1 MDTQFL
7 TAVGLKFLKF
17 VQETT
22 MSFLIGQFNH
32 GLVVF
37 AAEIIYDSSS
47 RTHSSNYREYSS
59 SQIYIPFY
67 SFNLSRI
74 LLQLNNNFLS
84 RHGFEIILK
93 YKIWLTQKI
102 VKAIFLFCKFNF
114 ANLILQITQN
124 KFENFLNKFKIQNY
138 TMYLPQIDHF

>member
-22 MSFLIGQFNH
+22 MSILIGQFNH

-47 RTHSSNYREYSS
+47 RTLSSNYRDYSS

-74 LLQLNNNFLS
+74 LLQSNNNFLS

-102 VKAIFLFCKFNF
+102 VKAIYFYFE
-114 ANLILQITQN
+114 ALILQITQN

-138 TMYLPQIDHF
+138 TMYLTQIEHF